1 MEHRVKPVS
10 TSTCLEFL
18 VKSKE
23 LTTPTCVMQ
32 AYGAVSTEFWGFQ
45 RGSCECWGESH
56 HSVTVC
62 QSCLN
67 IQVDLNYADLLLGCE
82 SESQLRAF

>member
-1 MEHRVKPVS
+1 MEHWVKAVS
-10 TSTCLEFL
+10 SSTCLEFL

-23 LTTPTCVMQ
+23 LTTPTFVMQ
-32 AYGAVSTEFWGFQ
+32 AYGEVSTEFWGFQ

-56 HSVTVC
+56 RSVTVC

-67 IQVDLNYADLLLGCE
+67 VQVGLNYDELLLGCE
-82 SESQLRAF
+82 LKSQL